1 MRKSIVS
8 IFLVSAFVVEA
19 TTNYKIIRRQVA
31 WEFMSLNWK
40 SFSSSIFDSEI
51 IVNVE
56 KCLFRP
62 LTTPFMPVHMFEIT
76 YTKLRRNM
84 EQFMLLNSFLII
96 DQITI
101 GTFLNHLHPSAIKF
115 VFFFGRMTTTTSKRI
130 MFKFDCFLSFNKSI
144 LNLFTTKKVTIK
156 VFTKNLSRLI
166 FNCILRI
173 N

>member
-8 IFLVSAFVVEA
+8 IFLMSAFVVEA
-19 TTNYKIIRRQVA
+19 TTNYKVIRRQVA
-31 WEFMSLNWK
+31 WEFMSLNGK
-40 SFSSSIFDSEI
+40 SFSSPIFDSKI

-62 LTTPFMPVHMFEIT
+62 LTTPFMPIHMLEIT

-84 EQFMLLNSFLII
+84 EQLMLLNSFLII
-96 DQITI
+96 DQITV

-130 MFKFDCFLSFNKSI
+130 MFKFDSFFSFNKSI
-144 LNLFTTKKVTIK
+144 LNLFTTKYVTIK
-156 VFTKNLSRLI
+156 VFTKNLGRLI
-166 FNCILRI
+166 FNCIL
-173 N
+173 